1 MSGVKTE
8 YLFTAKFEVP
18 QIRDLG
24 SGRFGTRR
32 VATVTGGTFEG
43 PKLKGKALPSPG
55 GDWLMFTND
64 GATYLDVRVAL
75 ETDDGHRIYMTYE
88 GRRSGPPEVMAGM
101 AAGQEVD
108 PSSYYFR
115 IAPKFE
121 TAAGPY
127 AWLNDS
133 VFIGT
138 GERMPWGPIYHV
150 HQVL

>member
-1 MSGVKTE
+1 MSDVKTE

-18 QIRDLG
+18 QIRDMG
-24 SGRFGTRR
+24 AGPMGNRKI
-32 VATVTGGTFEG
+32 ATVTGGTFDG
-43 PKLKGKALPSPG
+43 PKLKGTALASPG

-64 GATYLDVRVAL
+64 GATYLDVRVTL
-75 ETDDGHRIYMTYE
+75 KTDDGHLIYMTYE
-88 GRRSGPPEVMAGM
+88 GRRSGPPEVMAAM
-101 AAGQEVD
+101 AAGEEVD

-121 TAAGPY
+121 TTAEPY
-127 AWLNDS
+127 GWLNNA

-150 HQVL
+150 HQIL